1 MPVVY
6 ASQHGETTRGF
17 ELLQC
22 LARDE
27 PLSPTSFSLSVHNA
41 IAGMWSILR
50 KETAESIALAVEGDG
65 LESAI
70 IEACLLLGAGH
81 EQVMVVLAEE
91 TPPREYTPFISDVP
105 FAYALALVVAR
116 GNQFS
121 LRCAAP
127 STEAAHDEAA
137 GRQALPHPLSL
148 LRHLALRST
157 AWQHTHRRRHWHWQ
171 RAS

>member
-17 ELLQC
+17 DLLQC

-50 KETAESIALAVEGDG
+50 KETTESAALSVEGDG

-70 IEACLLLGAGH
+70 AEACLLLRAGH
-81 EQVMVVLAEE
+81 AQVMVVLAEE
-91 TPPREYTPFISDVP
+91 KPPQEYTPWIGDVP
-105 FAYALALVVAR
+105 FSYALALVVAQGR
-116 GNQFS
+116 QFH
-121 LRCAAP
+121 LHCAAP
-127 STEAAHDEAA
+127 GTAVQEDTE
-137 GRQALPHPLSL
+137 LPHPLSL
-148 LRHLALRST
+148 LRHLLLRSQ
-157 AWQHTHRRRHWHWQ
+157 AWQHPHRRRHWHWQ